1 MVPRAK
7 GSLMSGIVD
16 GCGRGLG
23 ELGKSLA
30 DTLLPRSCQG
40 CGEVLEINDRGLC
53 VLCWHGL
60 REAIGDGEYCP
71 RCGAAVGA
79 FTQAKGGCNKCR
91 DLKPRYE
98 RLVRVGRYRGPLA
111 GMIRKLK
118 FSRGTDSARLL
129 GELLFGAVQA
139 VQWPIQFELV
149 SWVPLHWRRRWGRG
163 YDQAEL
169 LARKLGDLSGQGTF
183 GLLRRTRLTAPQTHL
198 SRQRRRENVRGA
210 FAVRRGVDVADKK
223 ILLVDD
229 VLTTGAT
236 ANEAAGVLR
245 KAGAEVSVAVVAV
258 AG

>member
-1 MVPRAK
+1 MR
-7 GSLMSGIVD
+7 GIVD
-16 GCGRGLG
+16 SCGRGLG
-23 ELGKSLA
+23 ELGKSVA

-53 VLCWHGL
+53 VLCWGGL
-60 REAIGDGEYCP
+60 REAIGNGEYCP
-71 RCGAAVGA
+71 RCGSVVGE

-91 DLKPRYE
+91 DLRPRYE
-98 RLVRVGRYRGPLA
+98 RLARVGLYRGPLG

-129 GELLFGAVQA
+129 GELLWGAVQA
-139 VQWPIQFELV
+139 VQWPMEFELI
-149 SWVPLHWRRRWGRG
+149 SWVPLHWWRRWCRG

-169 LARKLGDLSGQGTF
+169 LARKVGDLSGQGTYR
-183 GLLRRTRLTAPQTHL
+183 LLRRVRWTAPQTHL
-198 SRQRRRENVRGA
+198 SRRDRRDNVRGA
-210 FAVRRGVDVADKK
+210 FALRPGVHVRDRK

-245 KAGAEVSVAVVAV
+245 KAGAEVRVAVVAV